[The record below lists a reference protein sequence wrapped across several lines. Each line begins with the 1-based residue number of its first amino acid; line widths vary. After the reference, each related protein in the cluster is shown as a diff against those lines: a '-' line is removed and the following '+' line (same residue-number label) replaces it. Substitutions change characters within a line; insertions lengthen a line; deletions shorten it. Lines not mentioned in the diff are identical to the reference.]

1 MSAQRRR
8 IISTSIQVRTG
19 KTRDSF
25 RAQKG
30 LKARQARKERLA
42 PRETQALRAQKDL
55 KAQQAPRESLVLREI
70 PGTSAHRAP
79 REIPESKARLDLR
92 GRKAQKVRMAR

>member
-8 IISTSIQVRTG
+8 IISTSIQAKTG

-25 RAQKG
+25 RA
-30 LKARQARKERLA
+30 RR
-42 PRETQALRAQKDL
+42 DL
-55 KAQQAPRESLVLREI
+55 KVRQVPRESLDLRVT
-70 PGTSAHRAP
+70 PGTSAPRDP

>member
-8 IISTSIQVRTG
+8 IISTSIRARTG

-25 RAQKG
+25 RARRD
-30 LKARQARKERLA
+30 LKVRQV
-42 PRETQALRAQKDL
+42 PREN
-55 KAQQAPRESLVLREI
+55 LVLREI
-70 PGTSAHRAP
+70 PGTLVLRDP